1 MDYVVK
7 LHVIILPTRFLR
19 GQNKVIKKLWKSCR
33 TDFIIVWNPGEVEC
47 VLVDDAEDEVGVAGG
62 PTISVGVQGFLI
74 LSQIKL
80 NSRLAVKE
88 IPEIWKKIIL
98 QNRSQ
103 NKASNLL
110 LLFPIDPEYFGVS
123 SLALNQIVST
133 WAGGEPTL

>member
-1 MDYVVK
+1 ME
-7 LHVIILPTRFLR
+7 LFRHLGNWL
-19 GQNKVIKKLWKSCR
+19 
-33 TDFIIVWNPGEVEC
+33 TD
-47 VLVDDAEDEVGVAGG
+47 VDDAEDEVGVAGG

-98 QNRSQ
+98 QNRSP

-123 SLALNQIVST
+123 SLGLNQIVST
-133 WAGGEPTL
+133 WAGGEPAL